1 MFYICKYTAVFYFLS
16 RRAQRYFIKCNVFF
30 FVIRTK
36 TCSAYSYNVAFNA
49 CFNWRVSYLTFI
61 GDIFCAQVKQFL
73 HNDSLIV
80 RHNIYIRSKVMPGQ
94 DHKQILTTHSGYVF
108 DSFLNHTL
116 AIFCNKKTL
125 FLRRIHAARMNNE
138 STAHCAHDNYERCMY
153 QRPRTAKVRSRLNV
167 SMLERA
173 CAVSPGTAHQSVVGP
188 PSATAPLA
196 PGGRGWTLLAC
207 VV

>member
-1 MFYICKYTAVFYFLS
+1 
-16 RRAQRYFIKCNVFF
+16 
-30 FVIRTK
+30 
-36 TCSAYSYNVAFNA
+36 
-49 CFNWRVSYLTFI
+49 
-61 GDIFCAQVKQFL
+61 
-73 HNDSLIV
+73 
-80 RHNIYIRSKVMPGQ
+80 MPVQ
-94 DHKQILTTHSGYVF
+94 DHKQILTNTQRICFRQFVKSYTCN
-108 DSFLNHTL
+108 FLQQ
-116 AIFCNKKTL
+116 KTL

-173 CAVSPGTAHQSVVGP
+173 CAVLPGTAYQSVVGP

-207 VV
+207 VAQGANVIHHHLYIPT